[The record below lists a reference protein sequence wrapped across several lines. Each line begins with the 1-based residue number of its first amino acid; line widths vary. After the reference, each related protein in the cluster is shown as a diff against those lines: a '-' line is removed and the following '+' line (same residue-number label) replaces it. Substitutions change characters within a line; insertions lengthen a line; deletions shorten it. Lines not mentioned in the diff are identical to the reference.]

1 MEPNDESYSKIIR
14 EHKYKDKDNDNDN
27 DNEKDTDKVSVSDS
41 GGNQNYFCQ
50 FKVATKTFFC
60 QTKVTNKLF
69 LSIKGGNQTIFANF
83 KWLLNYF
90 CQLRTW
96 SIFLTAT
103 AAMAGG
109 TQLFE
114 GAHLTGGDCE
124 SSKFWERNHQICPV
138 NHFRIVRLV

>member
-1 MEPNDESYSKIIR
+1 MKPNDESYSKIIR

-69 LSIKGGNQTIFANF
+69 LSIKGGNQTIFVILN
-83 KWLLNYF
+83 WQPNYF
-90 CQLRTW
+90 CQLSEATILLL
-96 SIFLTAT
+96 SIKSGYQTIFSQFKVAT
-103 AAMAGG
+103 KQTE
-109 TQLFE
+109 TQNFFDMFNNL
-114 GAHLTGGDCE
+114 GDQRQL
-124 SSKFWERNHQICPV
+124 S
-138 NHFRIVRLV
+138 